1 MMAEVSALKRAAEDI
16 GNIDFVFCSQVP
28 EYDLLLVMNACESA
42 CAGWPQ
48 SLVPV
53 IVVTPTSVD
62 YWPVPEDEL
71 TERILAAIRSKA
83 EK

>member
-1 MMAEVSALKRAAEDI
+1 MMAEVTALKTAAEDI
-16 GNIDFVFCSQVP
+16 DFGFCSQVP

-62 YWPVPEDEL
+62 YWPVKPEEL
-71 TERILAAIRSKA
+71 VKRILERIH
-83 EK
+83 EKINGQEE